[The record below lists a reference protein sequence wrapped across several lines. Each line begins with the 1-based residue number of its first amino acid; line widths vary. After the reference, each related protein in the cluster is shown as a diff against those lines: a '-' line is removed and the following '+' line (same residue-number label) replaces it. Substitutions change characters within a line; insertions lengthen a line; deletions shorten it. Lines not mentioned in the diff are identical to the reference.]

1 MICSTPNC
9 CASSWTSTTPA
20 WLVSCSSRKQ
30 TLNLPTLPITLS
42 LFTCLV
48 PPLKE
53 VGLLLTALFAS
64 KGGTFLLLD
73 GSSRSSYPRIQ
84 DNNFGGNPRVE
95 KIHQLVDPPI
105 MHLCLE

>member
-30 TLNLPTLPITLS
+30 TLNFPTLPITLS

-64 KGGTFLLLD
+64 KGGTFLLLG

-84 DNNFGGNPRVE
+84 DDTSVWPLQAR
-95 KIHQLVDPPI
+95 LTPD
-105 MHLCLE
+105 